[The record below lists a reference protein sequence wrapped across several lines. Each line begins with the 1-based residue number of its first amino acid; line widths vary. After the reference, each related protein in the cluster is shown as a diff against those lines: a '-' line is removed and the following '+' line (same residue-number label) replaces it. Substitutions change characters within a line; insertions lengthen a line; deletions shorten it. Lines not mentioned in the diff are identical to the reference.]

1 VKTDTGTRTATAHLT
16 PTSTM
21 RAARYTKA
29 TGMLAV
35 MDVPVPEPGP
45 GDVLVKIAFC
55 GICLTDVHVVE
66 GRVQTPLDVV
76 TPGHESAG
84 TIERRGPDVPEI
96 WAVGDRVAIYSAR
109 RDGVC
114 AACIIGG
121 DAEQCLNLQV
131 MGVDFDGAWAEF
143 VVAPHTALVAVPEG
157 VPLEQAAIMADAVGT
172 PYAALTDSAAL
183 RPGESVGV
191 WGAGGLGVHAIQLAR
206 AIGASPI
213 IAVDTLDAARTRA
226 PEFGADAALDPRA
239 PAFAQ
244 RIEELTQ
251 NRGLDVALDFVGA
264 PPTVSQAEASLT
276 RFGRLVIVG
285 STTAPLEFPS
295 SHHLV
300 RRQHIIRGHLG
311 YFSRHLR
318 ALVTLVHSR
327 RLDLSRSISEL
338 LDLDEVAEGV
348 RRLDQKVGNPI
359 RLVIQ
364 MGPPTY

>member
-1 VKTDTGTRTATAHLT
+1 VKTDSTTRTATAHRT
-16 PTSTM
+16 PKSTM

-29 TGMLAV
+29 TGTLAV
-35 MDVPVPEPGP
+35 VDLPIPEPGP
-45 GDVLVKIAFC
+45 GEALVKIAFC
-55 GICLTDVHVVE
+55 GICLTDVHIVG
-66 GRVQTPLDVV
+66 GRLTPPLDVV

-84 TIERRGPDVPEI
+84 TIARLGPDVPEI
-96 WAVGDRVAIYSAR
+96 WAIGDRVVVYSAR

-131 MGVDFDGAWAEF
+131 MGSDYDGAWAEF
-143 VVAPHTALVAVPEG
+143 VVVPHTALVAVPAG

-172 PYAALTDSAAL
+172 PYAALIDSAAL
-183 RPGESVGV
+183 RPGESIGV

-206 AIGASPI
+206 AIGAAPI
-213 IAVDTLDAARTRA
+213 IAVDPLDSARTRA
-226 PEFGADAALDPRA
+226 PEFGADAALDPGA
-239 PAFAQ
+239 PDFAA
-244 RIEELTQ
+244 RIGELTQ

-264 PPTVSQAEASLT
+264 PPTVRQAEASLT

-285 STTAPLEFPS
+285 SSTAPLEFPS

-300 RRQHIIRGHLG
+300 RRQPVIRGHLG

-318 ALVTLVHSR
+318 ALVALVHSG

-338 LDLDEVAEGV
+338 LELDEVAEGV

-359 RLVIQ
+359 RLVIR
-364 MGPPTY
+364 M